1 MDVSMGYYIGLLI
14 TFSILHIVYKFPLGE
29 SKGAEAEVFRDQW
42 PGAFMQFTA
51 CYTQLMIVVGLCMDG
66 GRSLTGRRFNQEKV
80 NTERPPC
87 HQGVNSIQFKQT
99 FQWTFQQS
107 YATVGHP
114 VILAKLR

>member
-1 MDVSMGYYIGLLI
+1 MDGSMGYYIGLLI

-87 HQGVNSIQFKQT
+87 HQGVNSIQFQQT
-99 FQWTFQQS
+99 FQWTFQQ
-107 YATVGHP
+107 
-114 VILAKLR
+114 I